1 MCSRQ
6 YLASSASTGERLT
19 RMAESGRHISQEPL
33 FAKGVGKLSARVAD
47 HIPIDHSNENRRAAF
62 RLPIETGCTP
72 WQRRAVVRSSS
83 PPCLFVFPTPR
94 DRHGCEVSSSEL

>member
-47 HIPIDHSNENRRAAF
+47 HIPIN
-62 RLPIETGCTP
+62 
-72 WQRRAVVRSSS
+72 
-83 PPCLFVFPTPR
+83 
-94 DRHGCEVSSSEL
+94 